1 MTMFWMAI
9 ALTIFSNVF
18 YHLFQKVTP
27 QNANPVLS
35 LAVSYLAAA
44 LICLALLPVFPLK
57 DGLRE
62 SLKQLNWA
70 SIALAFT
77 LVGLEL
83 GFLLAYRAGW
93 NISLAGLVSN
103 TTVAMLLLPVGL
115 ILFRERLSGVNA
127 VGVVI
132 ALLGLVLMNWGK

>member
-9 ALTIFSNVF
+9 ALTIISNVF

>member
-1 MTMFWMAI
+1 MFWTAI
-9 ALTIFSNVF
+9 LLTIVSNVF

-44 LICLALLPVFPLK
+44 LICFALLPVFPLK
-57 DGLRE
+57 ADLRE

-70 SIALAFT
+70 SVALAFT
-77 LVGLEL
+77 LVGLEM
-83 GFLLAYRAGW
+83 GFLLGYRAGW

-103 TTVAMLLLPVGL
+103 TTVSMLLLPVGL
-115 ILFRERLSGVNA
+115 MLFRERLSGVNA
-127 VGVVI
+127 VGVVV
-132 ALLGLVLMNWGK
+132 ALLGLVLMNWGR